1 MARLDRREVMTG
13 AAAAAAAWAFYAE
26 PSRGGP
32 LSP

>member
-13 AAAAAAAWAFYAE
+13 AAAAAAWAFYAE
-26 PSRGGP
+26 PPRGGP